1 MLVNSVLLVVANSS
15 VLFSFLC
22 ISYEQ
27 YLTYVCKY
35 LLCTQT
41 IYLRILVEMP
51 GMRGISM
58 SQGFGLPNEG
68 LMFFAL
74 ALFVT
79 TALLKNAGNGYAKMI
94 HFMTKCVSALK
105 DEEKVDLELGL
116 AKEIG
121 WDAYSHDRI
130 DPLQKHYT
138 EEKSSVKLDPRTN
151 LFIEEVMPKPDGE
164 YPQCS
169 LLFTLS

>member
-1 MLVNSVLLVVANSS
+1 
-15 VLFSFLC
+15 
-22 ISYEQ
+22 
-27 YLTYVCKY
+27 
-35 LLCTQT
+35 
-41 IYLRILVEMP
+41 MP

-79 TALLKNAGNGYAKMI
+79 TALLKNAGDGYAKMI
-94 HFMTKCVSALK
+94 HFMSKFISALK

-116 AKEIG
+116 AKDIG
-121 WDAYSHDRI
+121 WDAYSHDKLY
-130 DPLQKHYT
+130 PLQKHYT

-151 LFIEEVMPKPDGE
+151 LFIEEVMSTPDCE
-164 YPQCS
+164 Y
-169 LLFTLS
+169 LSRPSACIP